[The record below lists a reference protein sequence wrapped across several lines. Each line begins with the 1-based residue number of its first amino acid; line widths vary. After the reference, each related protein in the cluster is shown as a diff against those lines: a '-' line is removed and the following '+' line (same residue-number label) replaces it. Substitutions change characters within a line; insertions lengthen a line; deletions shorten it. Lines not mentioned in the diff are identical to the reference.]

1 MDKVQFNT
9 QMVNM
14 RKTVKRAKVQL
25 IHHLTRQIIVIR
37 KKKGS
42 GKQLVKNERRAGR
55 LVKEIE
61 VIKDLACDEVTMT
74 AIINKKTLQAVLD
87 NANSTAEERGTARL
101 IHHKLI
107 SQQVSTFRDLV
118 TDDLLEIGKKKEKLI
133 SRTKEGVR
141 KGKRRGSESSNEEEE
156 DESSEE
162 GSEESDDDSGEE
174 KDNSLFQAMDSGR
187 LTSMESTSL
196 SEQNQRLREQME
208 SRHKKPRFFVETQS
222 KKDRIQGGSDGQ
234 EEDSDVD
241 DEEDD
246 DEGSMEDMD
255 DDIDEMGENFNSE
268 FRELSAEFQK
278 GRNSGQVEKDRKKLK
293 GLDSLFVGKLSGKGH
308 ESAETTTKGRKN
320 RPGQKERHKIN
331 IKKQL
336 DVLRRP
342 SKKEPR
348 EGSRQVALVDLPSLD
363 MREKAQPKRKV
374 IPGINAPFEKPKTED
389 SSNERPLP
397 SQRQMTYPSSRRGRG
412 GGAARGGG
420 RGGAGGGKPLMRA
433 PAQAPEILHPSW
445 EAKKKKKEQESKI
458 LPFAGKKII
467 FDD

>member
-107 SQQVSTFRDLV
+107 AQQVSTFRDLV
-118 TDDLLEIGKKKEKLI
+118 TDDLLEIGKRKEKLI
-133 SRTKEGVR
+133 SRTKEGIR
-141 KGKRRGSESSNEEEE
+141 KGKRRGSESSIEGEEE
-156 DESSEE
+156 DESLEE
-162 GSEESDDDSGEE
+162 GSEESDDGSEE
-174 KDNSLFQAMDSGR
+174 KDDSLFQAKDSGR
-187 LTSMESTSL
+187 LTNVESTSL

-208 SRHKKPRFFVETQS
+208 SRHKKSGFFVKTQS

-234 EEDSDVD
+234 EEDSDDDD

-246 DEGSMEDMD
+246 DEGSLEDMD
-255 DDIDEMGENFNSE
+255 DDIDEMGENFNAE
-268 FRELSAEFQK
+268 LRELSAEFQK

-308 ESAETTTKGRKN
+308 ESAENITKGRKN

-331 IKKQL
+331 VKKQL

-342 SKKEPR
+342 SKKEPG

-397 SQRQMTYPSSRRGRG
+397 SQRQMVYPSSRRGRG
-412 GGAARGGG
+412 GAA
-420 RGGAGGGKPLMRA
+420 RGGAGGGKSLMRA

-458 LPFAGKKII
+458 LPFTGKKIT